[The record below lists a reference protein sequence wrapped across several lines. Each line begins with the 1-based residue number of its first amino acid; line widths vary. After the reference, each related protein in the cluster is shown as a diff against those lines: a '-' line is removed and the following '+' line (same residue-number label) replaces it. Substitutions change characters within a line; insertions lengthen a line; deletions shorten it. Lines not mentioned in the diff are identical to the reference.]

1 MQLQKPASALLG
13 ALDLKQ
19 LGISPNQ
26 FSETIFGSIELMD
39 HYLLNQQAIGAAD
52 GNVQNVNDSLTIA
65 VPSGEV
71 WRLHAVSYTQ
81 TIAVGDTTLLG
92 RIAYLPSSG
101 GTVRCSLRELDAVG
115 ARAGSITISQIFDR
129 PLLARQGSA
138 IQFILDAGLAAARA
152 GALRTLHEVIAV

>member
-19 LGISPNQ
+19 LGTSPTQ
-26 FSETIFGSIELMD
+26 FSETVFGCIDLLD

-52 GNVQNVNDSLTIA
+52 GNVTNANDSLTIT
-65 VPSGEV
+65 VPAAEV
-71 WRLHAVSYTQ
+71 WRVHAVSYTQ

-92 RIAYLPSSG
+92 RIAYLPSAG
-101 GTVRCSLRELDAVG
+101 GSVRCALQQLDAVG
-115 ARAGSITISQIFDR
+115 GRAGSITITKTFDR

-138 IQFILDAGLAAARA
+138 IQFILDAALAAARA
-152 GALRTLHEVIAV
+152 GALRTLHEVITV

>member
-19 LGISPNQ
+19 LGVSPNQ
-26 FSETIFGSIELMD
+26 FSETILGTLDLMD

-52 GNVQNVNDSLTIA
+52 GNVQNVNDSLTIT

-71 WRLHAVSYTQ
+71 WRVHAVSYTQ
-81 TIAVGDTTLLG
+81 TVAVGDNTLLG

-101 GTVRCSLRELDAVG
+101 GSVRCSLAALDTPG
-115 ARAGSITISQIFDR
+115 ARAGSITVTAYFDR

-138 IQFILDAGLAAARA
+138 IQFVLDAALAAARA
-152 GALRTLHEVIAV
+152 GALRTLHEVIVV